1 MKTSRHYSRTQ
12 ILAGSVIVLLVVN
25 MVWGLISNW
34 GKITL
39 DAHPLPLRKVIAEF
53 ERQGHIRLRAN
64 FDLDT
69 PVTLH
74 LDKVPVAEA
83 LEDLSV
89 VTDSRWRLAYVM
101 GPRRADL
108 LSMLKDWEAGPR
120 PQGWV
125 WINHPV
131 NLEMIAPQI
140 ADDPQDPRGER
151 VDFKPAAEPTAPPPP
166 PPAPD
171 ASVAATPNPG
181 PNPAP
186 GDNAAPNPAPT
197 PPPNPVP
204 NSNADNPDNPGQPPT
219 ELQPLLQ
226 QVTVLADAEAVV
238 PSDWNPEVG
247 AISAHTSIGSLIA
260 KLAHAGHGTDYEVFL
275 LSKEERR
282 QRPDQGQAQDA
293 GGPPPEGGGR
303 MNPMRMAAGLQA
315 RIDRL
320 PPGQRA
326 AAQASFNDM
335 KAFWLS
341 LKDLSPEDRRAKMAA
356 MRDNPAF
363 QDAMEQRQADRMA
376 KMTPDQRDSRF
387 QSYTSNKA
395 SIKGGY

>member
-1 MKTSRHYSRTQ
+1 MKASRNYSRTQ
-12 ILAGSVIVLLVVN
+12 ILVASVFVLLAVN
-25 MVWGLISNW
+25 MVWSLISNW
-34 GKITL
+34 GKISL
-39 DAHPLPLRKVIAEF
+39 DVNQVPLRKVIAEF
-53 ERQGHIRLRAN
+53 ERQGHIRLRSN
-64 FDLDT
+64 LDPDT

-74 LDKVPVAEA
+74 LEKVPVAAA
-83 LEDLSV
+83 LENLSV
-89 VTDSRWRLAYVM
+89 VTDSRWRLAYLM
-101 GPRRADL
+101 GPSKNEL

-120 PQGWV
+120 PDGWV

-166 PPAPD
+166 PPGQD
-171 ASVAATPNPG
+171 ANATANANGNGGGNPN
-181 PNPAP
+181 
-186 GDNAAPNPAPT
+186 
-197 PPPNPVP
+197 PPNP
-204 NSNADNPDNPGQPPT
+204 NPDANTNPGQPPT

-238 PSDWNPEVG
+238 PTDWNPEVG
-247 AISAHTSIGSLIA
+247 AISARASIGSLMG
-260 KLAHAGHGTDYEVFL
+260 KLAHAGHGSTYEVFL
-275 LSKEERR
+275 LSKEEHR
-282 QRPDQGQAQDA
+282 QRPDQAQNQDA
-293 GGPPPEGGGR
+293 GGPPPEGGPR

-320 PPGQRA
+320 PADQRKV
-326 AAQASFNDM
+326 AQASFDEM

-356 MRDNPAF
+356 MRNTPAF
-363 QDAMEQRQADRMA
+363 QDAMDQRQADRMA
-376 KMTPDQRDSRF
+376 QMTPDQRDSRF

-395 SIKGGY
+395 AIKGGY

>member
-1 MKTSRHYSRTQ
+1 MKATRHYSRTQ
-12 ILAGSVIVLLVVN
+12 ILAGSVFALLVVN
-25 MVWGLISNW
+25 MAWSLISNW

-39 DAHPLPLRKVIAEF
+39 DAHQLPLRKVIAEF
-53 ERQGHIRLRAN
+53 ERQGHIRLRSN
-64 FDLDT
+64 LDPDT

-83 LEDLSV
+83 LENLSV
-89 VTDSRWRLAYVM
+89 VTDSRWRLAYLM

-131 NLEMIAPQI
+131 NLDMIAPQL

-151 VDFKPAAEPTAPPPP
+151 IDFKPTGEPAAPPPP
-166 PPAPD
+166 PPAPPAPD
-171 ASVAATPNPG
+171 ANGTATADAAPSPAAAPAPSPNDNPG
-181 PNPAP
+181 P
-186 GDNAAPNPAPT
+186 
-197 PPPNPVP
+197 
-204 NSNADNPDNPGQPPT
+204 PPT

-247 AISAHTSIGSLIA
+247 AISARASIGSLIG
-260 KLAHAGHGTDYEVFL
+260 KLARAGHGTAYEVFL
-275 LSKEERR
+275 LTKEERR
-282 QRPDQGQAQDA
+282 ERPDQGQNQDA

-303 MNPMRMAAGLQA
+303 MNPLRMAAGLQA

-320 PPGQRA
+320 PAGQRA
-326 AAQASFNDM
+326 AAQASFDEM

-387 QSYTSNKA
+387 QTYTSNKA